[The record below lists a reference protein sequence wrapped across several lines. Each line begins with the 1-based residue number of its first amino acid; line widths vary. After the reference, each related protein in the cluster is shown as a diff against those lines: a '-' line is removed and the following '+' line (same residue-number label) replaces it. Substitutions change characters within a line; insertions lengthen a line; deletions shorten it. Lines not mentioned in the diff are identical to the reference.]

1 MHEANHPA
9 LELDHDAI
17 ALRVEVERVRVFNER
32 SITGALSS
40 PVAIALL
47 GWVLTTQVDWTRG
60 LVWVALITVAELAI
74 LYVGLRCRRA
84 LAAGSDGRSWLEA
97 HIVLAGICGAVW
109 GTAVWFSWKTGGF
122 IPYLATITIL
132 MGVAGVSMVTVCTYT
147 TATILFFGGIYLVP
161 LLHEIVYPKPPATG
175 YIEIGLM
182 IIFAVQ
188 VWYARGLKKVVTREL
203 EHFARNHA
211 LVERLHALVTHD
223 QLTGAYSRRYI
234 LERVEQQVA
243 IRQRHGTPASI
254 IMFDLDNFKAIND
267 HYGHPAGD
275 RALQEVVRAV
285 NAQLR
290 DGDMLARVGGEEFLV
305 LLPMT
310 GTQAAHGLAERLRQ
324 TLEATHIVEGT
335 KKIYLPA
342 SFGVAEM
349 QPKESFAEWFGR
361 VDAALYQ
368 AKDQGRNSLFNA
380 D

>member
-1 MHEANHPA
+1 MLDDTLLALNDEAM
-9 LELDHDAI
+9 ERRVQR
-17 ALRVEVERVRVFNER
+17 LRVHGFNER

-60 LVWVALITVAELAI
+60 LVWVALITVVELAI

-84 LAAGSDGRSWLEA
+84 LAAGADGRNWLEA
-97 HIVLAGICGAVW
+97 HIVLAGVSGAVW
-109 GTAVWFSWKTGGF
+109 GTAVWFSWQTGGF

-132 MGVAGVSMVTVCTYT
+132 MGVAGVSMVTVCSYM

-161 LLHEIVYPKPPATG
+161 LLHEVVYPKPPATG
-175 YIEIGLM
+175 YIEMGLM

-188 VWYARGLKKVVTREL
+188 IWYARGLEKVVTREL
-203 EHFARNHA
+203 EHFARNQA

-234 LERVEQQVA
+234 LERLEQQVA

-254 IMFDLDNFKAIND
+254 IMFDLDYFKSIND

-275 RALQEVVRAV
+275 RALREVVRAV

-310 GTQAAHGLAERLRQ
+310 GIRAAHGLAERLRQ
-324 TLEATHIVEGT
+324 TLETTHIVEGT
-335 KKIYLPA
+335 KNIYLPA

-349 QPKESFAEWFGR
+349 QPKESYAEWFGR

-368 AKDQGRNSLFNA
+368 AKDQGRNSLFEA